1 MWLYFISFCCTLRK
15 KDTVLTC
22 CCFHSVIR
30 EVWRASVFAK
40 RHPPRQQ
47 WNAQQ
52 SHPVFTPGG
61 WARHVSTES
70 EPGNSQFLLL
80 MGFMQSGGA
89 KEIGFFQ
96 SLQPLCSRSQTTK
109 WGLAGRA
116 ATSQTSVA
124 CIVCLNVWDAPVVE
138 EVDGCWRH
146 SLAPFLGNREVGN
159 HDQLDHQAQGH
170 PGPLRDGV
178 SGKGE
183 GWRGRRLAVPN
194 GCWHSTG
201 PMLCWHERMDGA
213 WTCD

>member
-40 RHPPRQQ
+40 RHSPRQQ

-52 SHPVFTPGG
+52 SRPIFTPGG
-61 WARHVSTES
+61 WARHVSIES

-89 KEIGFFQ
+89 EEIGFFQ

-124 CIVCLNVWDAPVVE
+124 CIVCLNVWDARWLRKWTD
-138 EVDGCWRH
+138 VDAIPWRH
-146 SLAPFLGNREVGN
+146 SLVTE
-159 HDQLDHQAQGH
+159 
-170 PGPLRDGV
+170 
-178 SGKGE
+178 
-183 GWRGRRLAVPN
+183 RLVTMT
-194 GCWHSTG
+194 S
-201 PMLCWHERMDGA
+201 
-213 WTCD
+213 